1 MQRTI
6 AIKDEYYDKGYENV
20 YIKDFGMGYIKG
32 DPLDRVVGIM
42 LGDLYKLSNK
52 QQGFI
57 EYFEYKN
64 QEDCY
69 IHPSTI

>member
-1 MQRTI
+1 MI
-6 AIKDEYYDKGYENV
+6 KGYENE

-42 LGDLYKLSNK
+42 LADLYKLSNK

-57 EYFEYKN
+57 EYFEYK
-64 QEDCY
+64 
-69 IHPSTI
+69 IKKIVIFILII